1 MVSLLAT
8 KLYFPPVRPNLV
20 PRPHLIDQL
29 NLKLNQGSKLTLLS
43 APAGFGKTT
52 LVADWLHE
60 SAYQIAWLSLD
71 ESDNDPVRF
80 VSYLSAALQKAN
92 PNVGGTIQSLLD
104 TPQTPPMEILIGSII
119 NEIANEG
126 TQNRVVLVLD
136 DYHLIENQSIHKA
149 LIFLIKNQPV
159 QLHLVITSREDPP
172 LNLSLLRGRGEITEI
187 RLADLRFTR
196 REAATLLNTILG
208 LNLRAAQIET
218 LEARTEGWISGL
230 HLAAISMQG
239 RSDLDSFVSS
249 FAGSNRYVLDY
260 LIEEVFRQQPA
271 EIQDFLLRTSILE
284 QLTAPL
290 CDALFFDEGQS
301 HPTLNSLIILEQLER
316 TNVFIIPLDESRQ
329 WFRYH
334 QLFADLLRHR
344 LRLKKSD
351 LADLHCKAGD
361 WFAVNG
367 FAGQAI
373 EHYLSAGDWEN
384 AAKNILEAS
393 DKLLK
398 RGENAT
404 LVRWINLL
412 PKEVMQV
419 NLKLCLNCAWA
430 LALSGQEDEAEEYLQ
445 IVEAHAKDNPAL
457 FGNLLTAQIHIA
469 RARHDH
475 ARTIELSQQVLSMLP
490 DSEYEVR
497 GVLNLN
503 LGLALWQNGQT
514 IAAQEVLEE
523 ARTYAQQAKN
533 HHAELLASG
542 LLGTIQATLGN
553 LHAAAD
559 LLRQA
564 IEWGKSYPASALAYM
579 DLGMIQYEWNQL
591 EAANQSLQTAI
602 SLAQRSGNIEIL
614 GNAYRCWA
622 LLKQALGDEPEA
634 LIALERAAQ
643 IAGESAPPLTR
654 GRNAAAYVKVLLAQG
669 KLEDA
674 QLHAENMFPAAAS
687 SFYLLLHLAPARI
700 SLAKGDKISAL
711 NHLGVQYERAVQ
723 AGWRYGQIEIRL
735 LQALAAPTSDEAVT
749 YVGDALMLAQA
760 EGYIRTFLDKGEE
773 LVPWLHLAASQ
784 KIAASYARELLNA
797 FGTGTLPD
805 QNLTRPPALQQDE
818 LVETLSEREMA
829 VLRLLAEGQT
839 NQEIAGELF
848 VSVNTVKSHLKN
860 IFGKLGVNN
869 RREAVAQARVRNLLT
884 D

>member
-412 PKEVMQV
+412 PKEVMQE